1 MVRRGHRT
9 IVSARKGH
17 NSLLLAVI
25 YLYQLL
31 LVATMS
37 SSSPT
42 TSRVASSPTTS
53 HLPNNGGE
61 ENIMTD
67 VTKLN
72 FLEQSNDL
80 IARLP
85 NAAWI
90 AVDEEMTGIN
100 LPNTKRP
107 SKDDTPANR
116 YPTLKQVSERY
127 SIIQLG
133 ICLFEEAGT
142 TTSPEGVETM
152 KFHVV
157 RNAISHCDLFSVSF
171 YLWNSRNIDIHKE
184 TIQIH
189 SLSS

>member
-1 MVRRGHRT
+1 MVRGHRT

-17 NSLLLAVI
+17 HTLLLAVI

-42 TSRVASSPTTS
+42 TSHQRS
-53 HLPNNGGE
+53 NGGE
-61 ENIMTD
+61 ENTMTD

-80 IARLP
+80 IRRLP
-85 NAAWI
+85 AAAWI
-90 AVDEEMTGIN
+90 AVDEEMTGIS

-107 SKDDTPANR
+107 SKDDTPAVR
-116 YPTLKQVSERY
+116 YPALKQVSERY

-157 RNAISHCDLFSVSF
+157 RNAISRCDSVSVSF
-171 YLWNSRNIDIHKE
+171 YLWNLRNIDIHKE